1 MKKEN
6 AYAFRE
12 KLLKIHEENIGDI
25 SKRPRE
31 NELILS
37 DGVVIEMMENPSEVI
52 KTAALD
58 FADYLTVSMGL
69 LNVSVKEGFSAE
81 ENTVK
86 IYMAQDECVK
96 LGVADGYQGFLIE
109 AEDCVKIYAHDE
121 RGAAQAL
128 FYLED
133 LMSFRKAPFIE
144 KKEIRKKAMF
154 SPQMVHSSYGLDEF
168 PDNYL
173 ARIAHEGRDAILV
186 FTKDVN
192 QTPSG
197 FLDFNDLIK
206 RAAKYGIDVYSYS
219 YYLSDMS
226 PEAEGAEE
234 YYDNSYGRLFR
245 ECPGLKG
252 VVLVGESV
260 EFPSRDPHVTKGR
273 YYETAVDGIPSEKV
287 SSGWYPCED
296 YPIWLNL
303 IKKVVRKYNSDA
315 DIVFWTYNWG
325 YQPEDARI
333 KLIESLPTDISLQAT
348 FEMFELRKYGS
359 VSAHCADYTLSF
371 EGPGKYFESEAKAA
385 KKRGITLYSMVNTG
399 GLTWD
404 MGVIPYEPMPYQWI
418 KRYEAMKKAKDEW
431 GLSGIMESHHFG
443 FYPSFISKLSKW
455 IFMEP
460 ERPSEEILAEV
471 LKGEFGEKNYETVN
485 EALKLWSEAITY
497 YTATDADQYG
507 AFRVGPS
514 YPFCLDRE
522 IPIPSDPDAMFG
534 NSICFPFYVNVADPR
549 DTILNLR
556 LPEEIKSLDKMCD
569 LMQKGLSILQSVPN
583 INDKIE
589 ELINLGLFIIKIITT
604 ANNAKKWYVL
614 KTQFR
619 SESTKEGISD
629 KLDEMEKLLHEEI
642 ENAKSA
648 ISLVEENSRL
658 GWEPSML
665 YIADKWHIEWKI
677 RQINHVLSCDIARYR
692 ECLENSDK

>member
-1 MKKEN
+1 MKKEE

-12 KLLKIHEENIGDI
+12 KLLKIHEENIRDI
-25 SKRPRE
+25 NKKHTE
-31 NELILS
+31 NELVLS
-37 DGVVIEMMENPSEVI
+37 DGVTIEMMTNPHDVI
-52 KTAALD
+52 KTAVLD
-58 FADYLTVSMGL
+58 FVDYLAVSMNL
-69 LNVSVKEGFSAE
+69 KNISIREGYACDK
-81 ENTVK
+81 NTIK
-86 IYMAQDECVK
+86 IYMADDVSVNLGDVAGYKGFWIKVEECV
-96 LGVADGYQGFLIE
+96 E
-109 AEDCVKIYAHDE
+109 IYAYDE

-128 FYLED
+128 YYLEE

-144 KKEIRKKAMF
+144 KTEIRKKAMF
-154 SPQMVHSSYGLDEF
+154 YPQMVHSGYGLDEF

-192 QTPSG
+192 QTPCG
-197 FLDFNDLIK
+197 YLDFNDLIK
-206 RAAKYGIDVYSYS
+206 RASKYGIDVYSYS
-219 YYLSDMS
+219 YYISDMS

-234 YYDNSYGRLFR
+234 YYDDSYGRLFR

-260 EFPSRDPHVTKGR
+260 EFPSRDPHIAKGR
-273 YYETAVDGIPSEKV
+273 YFETAVDGIPSEKV
-287 SSGWYPCED
+287 SAGWYPCED

-303 IKKVVRKYNSDA
+303 IKKVIRKYNKDA

-325 YQPEDARI
+325 YQPEEARI
-333 KLIESLPTDISLQAT
+333 KLIENLPTDISLLAT
-348 FEMFELRKYGS
+348 FEMFEMRKYGN

-385 KKRGITLYSMVNTG
+385 KKRGISLYSMTNTG

-418 KRYEAMKKAKDEW
+418 KRYEKMKRAKDIW
-431 GLSGIMESHHFG
+431 GLKGIMESHHYG

-455 IFMEP
+455 VFMEP
-460 ERPSEEILAEV
+460 KMSSEEALNQILN
-471 LKGEFGEKNYETVN
+471 GMFGEENYKSVN
-485 EALKLWSEAITY
+485 EALELWSEAIRY

-522 IPIPSDPDAMFG
+522 IPIPSNPNAMFG
-534 NSICFPFYVNVADPR
+534 SSICFPSYINVADPR
-549 DTILNLR
+549 DSILNLR
-556 LPEEIKSLDKMCD
+556 LPEEIKSLCKMRM
-569 LMQKGLSILQSVPN
+569 LIKKGVDVIQECSDVN
-583 INDKIE
+583 EKIE
-589 ELINLGLFIIKIITT
+589 ELINLGSFMVKILNTSI
-604 ANNAKKWYVL
+604 NAKKWYIL
-614 KTQFR
+614 KTRFR
-619 SESTKEGISD
+619 VETEKEKIS
-629 KLDEMEKLLHEEI
+629 KILDEMQQLLYEEI

-648 ISLVEENSRL
+648 IPLVEENSRL

-677 RQINHVLSCDIARYR
+677 RQINHVLNCDISRYR
-692 ECLENSDK
+692 ECLEI